1 MCCGRGNRGERSQQ
15 QNGEDG
21 GKEFQGRF
29 GAFRVCLAGGD
40 TGGLD
45 GTFAGSARM
54 ARLPP
59 PMFASYGPAM
69 LPFVPSVD
77 HITSIPSF
85 VKQTDG

>member
-1 MCCGRGNRGERSQQ
+1 MIRVL
-15 QNGEDG
+15 EDLDCRRRCRRLG
-21 GKEFQGRF
+21 GS
-29 GAFRVCLAGGD
+29 
-40 TGGLD
+40 
-45 GTFAGSARM
+45 FAGSARM